1 MYVPDRV
8 NLREDFQVLDLCGLF
23 YAYKIKQ
30 TIIIRSIINYVIIED
45 TPIHTQEVLFYQSLS
60 VIDKQN
66 ILNT

>member
-30 TIIIRSIINYVIIED
+30 TIIIIRSIINYDIIED
-45 TPIHTQEVLFYQSLS
+45 TPIHTQEVLL
-60 VIDKQN
+60 
-66 ILNT
+66 TRA